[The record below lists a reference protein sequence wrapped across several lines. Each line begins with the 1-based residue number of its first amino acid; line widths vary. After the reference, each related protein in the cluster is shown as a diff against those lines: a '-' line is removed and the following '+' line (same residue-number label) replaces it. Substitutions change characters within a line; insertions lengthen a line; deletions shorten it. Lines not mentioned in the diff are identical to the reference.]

1 LRRYTLVNATVRVA
15 TGFESTKV
23 GRCRLKNVKTG
34 VESAVYQHLKLDCD
48 EPLSNFAF
56 KFNLRRYTK
65 DYLRF
70 TAMFNITAGPDSHHT
85 PRHMIPY
92 GLPDVVRHVIGCHR
106 AWQTLLATS

>member
-1 LRRYTLVNATVRVA
+1 LRRYTLVNATVQVA

-23 GRCRLKNVKTG
+23 GRRRLNIVETS
-34 VESAVYQHLKLDCD
+34 VESALYQHMKLECD

-70 TAMFNITAGPDSHHT
+70 TAMFNITAGPDSHHS
-85 PRHMIPY
+85 PRHRMP
-92 GLPDVVRHVIGCHR
+92 
-106 AWQTLLATS
+106 